1 MTIAFCKRHAVR
13 LRASGRWLLAGLAL
27 VGLVACG
34 GDETPAEVPPPHAV
48 TEDAVGYFC
57 SMNLLEHSGPKGQVL
72 VPGAD
77 RPVWFSTVRQTVAYT
92 MLPESPRVL
101 SAVYVSDLS
110 QVADWRRVDAAA
122 WVEARSAWFVVESTA
137 TGGMGGE
144 DPMPFSDR
152 AKAEQFAQQHG
163 GRVLA
168 FNDLTEDYIL
178 YPSGADG
185 LQPAGTGM
193 TENTDGMME
202 RM

>member
-1 MTIAFCKRHAVR
+1 MICDV
-13 LRASGRWLLAGLAL
+13 SRWLLAGLAL
-27 VGLVACG
+27 AWLAACSDDTG
-34 GDETPAEVPPPHAV
+34 AGEQPPPHAI
-48 TEDAVGYFC
+48 TEEAVGYFC

-72 VPGAD
+72 VPGED

-110 QVADWRRVDAAA
+110 AVEDWRRVNPDA
-122 WVEARSAWFVVESTA
+122 WVEARSAWFVVESEA

-152 AKAEQFAQQHG
+152 SKAEQFAQRHG

-168 FNDLTEDYIL
+168 FDALTEDYIL
-178 YPSGADG
+178 YADSLFETRPG
-185 LQPAGTGM
+185 GTSQAVGEAGTM
-193 TENTDGMME
+193 TEHM
-202 RM
+202 

>member
-1 MTIAFCKRHAVR
+1 MTMVFCKRHAVR
-13 LRASGRWLLAGLAL
+13 LRTSGRWLVAGLAL
-27 VGLVACG
+27 IGLVACG
-34 GDETPAEVPPPHAV
+34 GDETSKEMPSPHAV

-57 SMNLLEHSGPKGQVL
+57 SMNLLEHSGPKGQIL
-72 VPGAD
+72 VPGED

-101 SAVYVSDLS
+101 LAVYVSDLS
-110 QVADWRRVDAAA
+110 SVEDWRRVDPDA

-152 AKAEQFAQQHG
+152 ARAEKFAQQHG

>member
-13 LRASGRWLLAGLAL
+13 LRESGRWLAAGLAL

-34 GDETPAEVPPPHAV
+34 GEEATKDVPPPHAV

-72 VPGAD
+72 VPGED

-110 QVADWRRVDAAA
+110 QVEDWRRVDPDA

-152 AKAEQFAQQHG
+152 ASAEKFAQQHG

-185 LQPAGTGM
+185 LQPAGSGM
-193 TENTDGMME
+193 TENTDGVME